1 MKLIK
6 AWPLSLKVDIITLFP
21 KMFES
26 SPLNQSVMWRAQDKK
41 FMELNIVDLKQFG
54 LDERKTVDDRP
65 YGGGA
70 GMILRVDVI
79 DNALKSLGVSKN
91 TENQKIILTDAR
103 GTTYKQSK
111 ALEYSKLKRLTII
124 CGHYEG
130 IDHRVHDNLVDDIV
144 SIGNYVLTGGE
155 IPAMIIT
162 DSVTRLIPGVIKE
175 NSLKEESFSLN
186 DEETTEY
193 PQYTRPPIYKGM
205 KVPEILLTGNH
216 PEIEKWRKAK

>member
-1 MKLIK
+1 MKI
-6 AWPLSLKVDIITLFP
+6 DIITLFP

-26 SPLNQSVMWRAQDKK
+26 SPLNQSVMWRAQDKN
-41 FMELNIVDLKQFG
+41 FIELNIVDLKQFG
-54 LDERKTVDDRP
+54 LDDRKTVDDRP

-70 GMILRVDVI
+70 GMIQPIDVI
-79 DNALKSLGVSKN
+79 DNALKSLGVSKD

-155 IPAMIIT
+155 IPAMIIA

-175 NSLKEESFSLN
+175 DSLKEESFSLN
-186 DEETTEY
+186 DEEATEY
-193 PQYTRPPIYKGM
+193 PQYTRPPVYNNM

-216 PEIEKWRKAK
+216 PEIEKWRKSK